1 MLIITQVRT
10 DTCVEWL
17 MLMMSA
23 CVQAILDYAQV
34 VDDLIIG
41 VKNTFD
47 GNSLFAAPVAPMLEK
62 MNEDDVPFSYIP
74 FESIRAANTGITS
87 PRNWLLGRAQLSIC
101 KYHWQKTSSP
111 TRRWTITVFADVYD
125 EDKCCDFP
133 VAMVFAL
140 AMEDSELS
148 RTLLGFPTLTLMD
161 RSRLDEMDYEYST
174 YSAMNPPAQA
184 GSTILAFYDDRKPER
199 RFARTFSTFSSD
211 MTVKLKPLDD
221 SMITTRPA
229 TYSLNVEFY
238 SGTVYYVS
246 DDLQE
251 AVLLFID

>member
-1 MLIITQVRT
+1 MLIIV
-10 DTCVEWL
+10 TC
-17 MLMMSA
+17 A
-23 CVQAILDYAQV
+23 QAILDYAQV
-34 VDDLIIG
+34 VEDLIIG

-47 GNSLFAAPVAPMLEK
+47 GNSLFAAPVAPLLEK
-62 MNEDDVPFSYIP
+62 LNEGDSPFCYTP
-74 FESIRAANTGITS
+74 FESVRAASTGITS

-101 KYHWQKTSSP
+101 KYHWQRNTSP
-111 TRRWTITVFADVYD
+111 TRRWTVTVFADVYD

-140 AMEDSELS
+140 DIEHSELS
-148 RTLLGFPTLTLMD
+148 RTLLGFPTLTLMG
-161 RSRLDEMDYEYST
+161 RSRLDQVDYEYST
-174 YSAMNPPAQA
+174 YSAINSPAQA

-211 MTVKLKPLDD
+211 MTVKLKSLDD

-246 DDLQE
+246 DDLRE
-251 AVLLFID
+251 AVLLSID